1 MNTCRTLIRLIACVA
16 LSFAAGC
23 ADSSVSAPTTKPTD
37 VGPTYISPVSAS
49 TPTTIDGVGYE
60 YVATAERE
68 RQIVDGFPKLKVG
81 QSREEVRD
89 AMGLPDTA
97 QPGYSKEYNSRFLG
111 WSYLYRI
118 RMRSGGP
125 NTNDVCVEVF
135 FDSAGNLMRAV
146 PNHIAGLKEVG
157 GPASP

>member
-1 MNTCRTLIRLIACVA
+1 MLIRLIVCVA
-16 LSFAAGC
+16 LSFVAGC

-37 VGPTYISPVSAS
+37 VGPTYIAPVSAS
-49 TPTTIDGVGYE
+49 TPTTIDGVEYG

-68 RQIVDGFPKLKVG
+68 KQIVDGFPKLKVG

-89 AMGLPDTA
+89 ALGLPDIA
-97 QPGYSKEYNSRFLG
+97 QPASSKEYPGRFLG
-111 WSYLYRI
+111 WSYMYRI
-118 RMRSGGP
+118 KMRSGGP

-135 FDSAGNLMRAV
+135 FGSAGNLKWAV

-157 GPASP
+157 GPPSP